1 MNDERLDRKIDE
13 IYGKVNEI
21 AETLARLTANH
32 ERDHS
37 QITEH
42 DKQIRG
48 NSAEI
53 GNLQKAFAKIDGQV
67 ALMKLIATIAVAA
80 GTLGA
85 FVWQIWK

>member
-1 MNDERLDRKIDE
+1 MNDARLDAKIDE

-32 ERDHS
+32 EHDHS

-42 DKQIRG
+42 EKQIRF
-48 NSAEI
+48 NNAEI

-67 ALMKLIATIAVAA
+67 ALMKLLTTIAVAA